1 VLKDERIGKFEI
13 RSEYFEGPAKKDW
26 LFMLSSYMIV
36 LRPEGMFCKDA
47 IEYVKISPLFE
58 I

>member
-1 VLKDERIGKFEI
+1 MLKDERISKFEI
-13 RSEYFEGPAKKDW
+13 RSEYSEGPAKKDW

-36 LRPEGMFCKDA
+36 LRPKGMFCKDA